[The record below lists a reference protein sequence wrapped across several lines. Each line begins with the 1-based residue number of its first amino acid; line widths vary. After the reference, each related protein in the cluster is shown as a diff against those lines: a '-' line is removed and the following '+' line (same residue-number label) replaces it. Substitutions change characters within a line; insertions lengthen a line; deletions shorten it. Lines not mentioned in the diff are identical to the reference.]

1 MEMATKELKPRANPA
16 TKASWGRRPVDG
28 LCALAAE
35 GEAQTAWAKVG
46 GRAHQSVHLL
56 RIMRQGCGD
65 PLRRRGRKARVGF
78 PGIKQTSS

>member
-35 GEAQTAWAKVG
+35 GEAQRAGAKVG

-56 RIMRQGCGD
+56 RIMRQGCGG
-65 PLRRRGRKARVGF
+65 PLDDETGKHA
-78 PGIKQTSS
+78 SASLA